1 MAKEK
6 GKAIEVKS
14 AGTRH
19 RLHPRRSCC
28 KKAEHENGLITRTV
42 PASSS
47 LLEAQ
52 TAARRVFTRKRGT
65 AGLTQSLQRWITR
78 PAKEAIGLTEAAPP
92 QRRGTTE
99 AAFLLGLW
107 GGGGALLRVAGACLK
122 HLTPRPISRGK
133 TNLALQFPGCPL
145 D

>member
-28 KKAEHENGLITRTV
+28 KKAEHENGLISRTV

-52 TAARRVFTRKRGT
+52 TAARRVFARKRGT

-92 QRRGTTE
+92 RKDGG
-99 AAFLLGLW
+99 LLKPLSALLPV
-107 GGGGALLRVAGACLK
+107 GALVHTSLGA
-122 HLTPRPISRGK
+122 RPK
-133 TNLALQFPGCPL
+133 
-145 D
+145 